1 MLINLTPHDLIIEDV
16 DGRRVTIP
24 PSGTVARVKTED
36 NLVGVAPLAGVTVP
50 VYTRQLGQIT
60 GLPFEDEH
68 CVVSGLVLEAVRLQQ
83 PWRRHVYAPDTGP
96 TAIRDNS
103 GHIVAV
109 RRLIRSSA

>member
-1 MLINLTPHDLIIEDV
+1 MLNLTPHAIIIEDV

-24 PSGTVARVKTED
+24 PSGTVARVETED

-50 VYTRQLGQIT
+50 VYTRRLGQIM
-60 GLPFEDEH
+60 GLPSEDEH
-68 CVVSGLVLEAVRLQQ
+68 CIVSSIVLEAVRLQQ
-83 PWRRHVYAPDTGP
+83 SWRRHVYSPDTGP
-96 TAIRDNS
+96 TAIRNNS